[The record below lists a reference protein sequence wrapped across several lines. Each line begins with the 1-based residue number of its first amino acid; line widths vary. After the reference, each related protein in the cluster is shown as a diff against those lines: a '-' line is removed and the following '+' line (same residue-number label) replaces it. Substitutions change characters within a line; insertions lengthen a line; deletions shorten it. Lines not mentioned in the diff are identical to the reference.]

1 MPSFDIVKDIK
12 PESSYRVSAI
22 VSNFDLDLDHLEERF
37 AGEINPPEGWQI
49 GLIVGGGAERAK
61 RRLQKSVSR
70 RRISPDMSIRISPL

>member
-49 GLIVGGGAERAK
+49 GLIVGGERNGQNDDCK
-61 RRLQKSVSR
+61 RVFPGGVF
-70 RRISPDMSIRISPL
+70 RRI